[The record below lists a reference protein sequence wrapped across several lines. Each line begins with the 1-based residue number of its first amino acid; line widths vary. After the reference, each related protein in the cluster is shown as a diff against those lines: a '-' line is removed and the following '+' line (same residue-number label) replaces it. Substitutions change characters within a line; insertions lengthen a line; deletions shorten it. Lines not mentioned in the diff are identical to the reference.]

1 MIVWVVAF
9 PGFLIFY
16 YVSGIVN
23 VVSVVVPAAAF
34 LLFWVLWEPL

>member
-9 PGFLIFY
+9 PGFLIIY
-16 YVSGIVN
+16 CVSGIVN
-23 VVSVVVPAAAF
+23 VVSVVVRAAAC